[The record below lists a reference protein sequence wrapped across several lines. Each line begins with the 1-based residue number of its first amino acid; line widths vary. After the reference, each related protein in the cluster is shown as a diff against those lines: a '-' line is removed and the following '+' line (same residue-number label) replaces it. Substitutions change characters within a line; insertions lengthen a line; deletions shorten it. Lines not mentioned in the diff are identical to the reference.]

1 MNRKYDMEY
10 YFNKIKEIKKIRP
23 NMNITTDVIVGYPTE
38 TEDEFEETLKNIE
51 KLEFGKVHVFP
62 YSKREGTPSALLK
75 DLDNSIKK
83 ERVHKLLNL
92 SLKLENNFLNKHLNK
107 EVEFLPEVYKD
118 NYLIG
123 HTGDYALVKC
133 KGKEN
138 NLHKI
143 IKTKITDIKYPYCI
157 GENHE

>member
-1 MNRKYDMEY
+1 MILRHHQIETYQIEIDQSKSLLPKTKTIEFRDYVLIHLVATQSY
-10 YFNKIKEIKKIRP
+10 Y
-23 NMNITTDVIVGYPTE
+23 GL
-38 TEDEFEETLKNIE
+38 TL
-51 KLEFGKVHVFP
+51 
-62 YSKREGTPSALLK
+62 LL
-75 DLDNSIKK
+75 D
-83 ERVHKLLNL
+83 L
-92 SLKLENNFLNKHLNK
+92 SLKLENKFLNKHLNK

-133 KGKEN
+133 KGKES

-157 GENHE
+157 GENYE